1 VGSEGEH
8 PQGGEGRCGVLET
21 WIRSHLSTQELLIE
35 DSQWIAAGRKVRR
48 NRSPPR
54 LEVQGRSSGKQGSK
68 ERRSSSTMKTQAID
82 DIILVG
88 PILIAQSRIGMD
100 EITLTPQEITLW
112 ESGKRLRP
120 PQARSLLGRQS
131 KGRLGASAGTNVT
144 DGGLCGTKA
153 NM

>member
-1 VGSEGEH
+1 
-8 PQGGEGRCGVLET
+8 
-21 WIRSHLSTQELLIE
+21 
-35 DSQWIAAGRKVRR
+35 
-48 NRSPPR
+48 
-54 LEVQGRSSGKQGSK
+54 
-68 ERRSSSTMKTQAID
+68 MKTQAID

-88 PILIAQSRIGMD
+88 PILISQSRIGMD

-120 PQARSLLGRQS
+120 PQAKSLLGRQPKS
-131 KGRLGASAGTNVT
+131 HSRASVGTNAT